1 MNRQNCVYRDTSNR
15 IEDLEETQTRLE
27 ERLLELE
34 GPSSSV
40 ILTDPFASSSKLSFV
55 FASSLANASSATPAE
70 EVSNPQTI
78 LLYRLKREHT
88 Y

>member
-15 IEDLEETQTRLE
+15 IEDLEETQMQLE

-40 ILTDPFASSSKLSFV
+40 LLTDPFASSSKLFFFCILSRSRGCHV
-55 FASSLANASSATPAE
+55 QISGYSNGRSVSRLAP
-70 EVSNPQTI
+70 
-78 LLYRLKREHT
+78 
-88 Y
+88 